1 MGITSKI
8 TEVSPYQAAAK
19 LHCALITEGFL
30 TTLGVPF
37 LTLLYRSI
45 DQDKGSAFLVEKVN
59 GEVVGFVTGASGLG
73 RIYRKLLFQ
82 PHRLLFALRGCL
94 FSPIKIYRIFEILI
108 FSVKKEGA
116 VQLPSEELLSIVVS
130 KNFQG
135 NGSAERLFWSLC
147 NHFASKGVDSFK
159 IVVGGNLDRAHAFYQ
174 KMGCIPCVE
183 LQVHRGS
190 KSIVYIKHLKAF
202 H

>member
-1 MGITSKI
+1 MGITPKKH
-8 TEVSPYQAAAK
+8 EVGAYQDAAK
-19 LHCALITEGFL
+19 LHCTLITEGFL

-45 DQDKGSAFLVEKVN
+45 DQDNGSAFLAEKVN

-73 RIYRKLLFQ
+73 RIYRKLLLQ

-94 FSPIKIYRIFEILI
+94 FSPLKIYRIFEILM
-108 FSVKKEGA
+108 FSIRKKDT

-130 KNFQG
+130 KNCQG
-135 NGSAERLFWSLC
+135 NGSAERLFRSLC
-147 NHFASKGVDSFK
+147 NHFVSKGADSFK

-174 KMGCIPCVE
+174 KMGCVPCVE

-190 KSIVYIKHLKAF
+190 NSIVYIKHL
-202 H
+202 